1 MDENTRQTTDSP
13 ISHTEY
19 VRSRFRCAGCG
30 ATLPAAK
37 RAGGRLCVACRAAQT
52 RD

>member
-1 MDENTRQTTDSP
+1 MGEYSRQTTDGP

-30 ATLPAAK
+30 ATVPAAK